1 MEAFPALLAFSTGH
15 WSQRP
20 VTRSLDVF
28 LERRPNKRL
37 SKQSIRRWF
46 ETPSRSLWCY
56 CYCHFDSSSL
66 ISRWLAM
73 KWNRWEKWIKI
84 YGLFSCPSELNNFA
98 FWVLNLIGTISQ
110 TSLQIQK
117 TRYSGYDFHVRP
129 YYVAKMHLWAFAWS
143 FTLLL
148 LMPIGLKAIVY
159 V

>member
-1 MEAFPALLAFSTGH
+1 MVNPGHHTPPGQLVEAGNHMTPPVPVKYIDHRLIVNKYRSSNGSISRVAGLFWGVSTGH

-20 VTRSLDVF
+20 MTRSFDVF

-66 ISRWLAM
+66 ISRWLTM

-84 YGLFSCPSELNNFA
+84 YGLFSCPSELNNDFA
-98 FWVLNLIGTISQ
+98 FWVLNLIGTIWQ
-110 TSLQIQK
+110 T
-117 TRYSGYDFHVRP
+117 YF
-129 YYVAKMHLWAFAWS
+129 
-143 FTLLL
+143 
-148 LMPIGLKAIVY
+148 
-159 V
+159 